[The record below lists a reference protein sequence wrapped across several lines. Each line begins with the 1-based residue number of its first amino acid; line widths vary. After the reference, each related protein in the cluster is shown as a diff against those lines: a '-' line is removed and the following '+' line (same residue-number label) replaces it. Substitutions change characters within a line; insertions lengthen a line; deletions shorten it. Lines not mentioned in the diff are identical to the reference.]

1 MFQCCSDSGYRYV
14 RDFLIGLLAAFLIV
28 PGVAT
33 AEAWTAARNSVLTG
47 AVALSVQNSASNCIN
62 VLDYNAKGDNSTDDL
77 AAFNAATASA
87 VSLGRAICI
96 PRGSY
101 VLGGAWNLTF
111 PVDILMDDSASLR
124 FTNASSCGIVMDLRG
139 ASVNFG
145 LNTVRLGGLYSPST
159 TSAFSFPGYPSSWS
173 AADRATCDA
182 FSLQGGSRIDIY
194 VKYMVGWNAGVRLT
208 ATFDGTNGA
217 RAPQNI
223 NVQVNTADIMTYGLY
238 LDSGPSQAG
247 TLAAINAEFN
257 TIFARFPIY
266 FNSPNNLLGQ
276 ANIRVTGQAF
286 TNEAG
291 GSCIYS
297 NGNLVE
303 TTAVDIHWCYAGY
316 SPTDSPT
323 GTSSTLSLP
332 YLAGSASSN
341 GQATDGNATVGYF
354 AGFNNRIS
362 VGLAIDQ
369 AGAPGG
375 ALPGPNI
382 VTRIRDA
389 GTNNQI
395 SVPFYTQTQ
404 GAPTVLSSIQGEAN
418 YGGGVGAASVS
429 KRTLVSI
436 PVPSLAAGASA
447 NFYAY
452 STFISRN
459 LKKPIAI
466 IPADNGISSSG
477 LQFVAAHNTTI
488 NREIVVQVL
497 NKTSSS
503 VPGATYTFWLIT
515 E

>member
-1 MFQCCSDSGYRYV
+1 ML
-14 RDFLIGLLAAFLIV
+14 LIF

-33 AEAWTAARNSVLTG
+33 AQAWTAARNPVLAG
-47 AVALSVQNSASNCIN
+47 AVARSVQNGASDCIN

-77 AAFNAATASA
+77 VAFNAATASA

-101 VLGGAWNLTF
+101 VLGGAWNITF

-124 FTNASSCGIVMDLRG
+124 FTSASSCGIVMDLRG

-173 AADRATCDA
+173 AANRSTCDA

-194 VKYMVGWNAGVRLT
+194 VKYMAGWNAGVRLT
-208 ATFDGTNGA
+208 ATLDGINGA

-247 TLAAINAEFN
+247 TLAAINVEFN
-257 TIFARFPIY
+257 TIFAKFPIY
-266 FNSPNNLLGQ
+266 FNAINNLLGQ

-291 GSCIYS
+291 GACIYS

-316 SPTDSPT
+316 SLIDSPT

-341 GQATDGNATVGYF
+341 GQMTDGNATVGYF

-362 VGLAIDQ
+362 VGLAVDQ

-375 ALPGPNI
+375 ALPGAGV

-395 SVPFYTQTQ
+395 AVPFYAQTQ
-404 GAPTVLSSIQGEAN
+404 GAPVALSTTQGEAN
-418 YGGGVGAASVS
+418 YGGGVGTASVS

-436 PVPSLAAGASA
+436 PVPSLAVGASA
-447 NFYAY
+447 SFYAY
-452 STFISRN
+452 STLISRN

-466 IPADNGISSSG
+466 LSADNGISSSG
-477 LQFVAAHNTTI
+477 LQFSAVHNTSV
-488 NREIVVQVL
+488 NREIAIQVL
-497 NKTSSS
+497 NKSGSPVS
-503 VPGATYTFWLIT
+503 GSTYTAWLVVD
-515 E
+515 